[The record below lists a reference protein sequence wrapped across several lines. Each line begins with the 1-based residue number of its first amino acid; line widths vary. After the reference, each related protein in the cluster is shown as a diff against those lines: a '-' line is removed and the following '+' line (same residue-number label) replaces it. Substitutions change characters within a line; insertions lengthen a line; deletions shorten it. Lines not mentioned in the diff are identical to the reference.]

1 VVLSRKGE
9 DFTQKELESKRVKS
23 SRIKP
28 KEEKFQKPILGDN
41 VLYTHHTEHTNI
53 LKEHINSVQGK
64 DPSPSSS
71 FPSLTPLL
79 HLSYFHQ
86 QKL

>member
-1 VVLSRKGE
+1 MVLSRKGE

-53 LKEHINSVQGK
+53 
-64 DPSPSSS
+64 
-71 FPSLTPLL
+71 
-79 HLSYFHQ
+79 FHCTTDSHFEIHMRNCLIWAFHC
-86 QKL
+86 KKSI